1 MYRYII
7 HSCILHEFVVLCNV
21 KGLWSAADG
30 EFDFAKCLNLEESDA
45 TAAAM
50 TALADK
56 LKSSECVCVCVC
68 ASIKCH
74 WIHGLRWY

>member
-1 MYRYII
+1 MYFTR
-7 HSCILHEFVVLCNV
+7 LRNVMCNV

-30 EFDFAKCLNLEESDA
+30 EFDFAKCLNLEEGDA

-68 ASIKCH
+68 VHQLSVTGSMGCVGIEK
-74 WIHGLRWY
+74 